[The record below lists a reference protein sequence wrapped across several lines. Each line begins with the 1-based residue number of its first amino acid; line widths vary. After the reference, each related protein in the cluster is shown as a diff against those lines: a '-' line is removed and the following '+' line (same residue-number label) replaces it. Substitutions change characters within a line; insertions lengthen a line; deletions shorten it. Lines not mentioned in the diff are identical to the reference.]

1 MHPRVTLPPPSGPVL
16 VLALLLAACASKPPP
31 LPRDPP
37 TLAPGMKGG
46 LAWVQLSQLDRGS
59 AWTVDRESSWKDG
72 LVAAGPR
79 TGPPTRTFTRLP
91 DGRWRSGVI
100 DVEVSADRITGPEVN
115 VNFTRVNGGFLLAG
129 LWLSR
134 NVDLLIDEKGA
145 YAQGIQFTREPDGAY
160 VSKEVPG
167 WRVYLVGDAVRLD
180 ASPWPEL
187 PLAALCGGW
196 GVR

>member
-1 MHPRVTLPPPSGPVL
+1 MRPRLTSPSRPGPVL

-37 TLAPGMKGG
+37 ALAPGMKGG
-46 LAWVQLSQLDRGS
+46 LAWVQLDASERGS
-59 AWTVDRESSWKDG
+59 AWAVERESSWKDG

-100 DVEVSADRITGPEVN
+100 DVEISKDHITGPEVN

-129 LWLSR
+129 LWLGR
-134 NVDLLIDEKGA
+134 NVEFLIDGSGA
-145 YAQGIQFTREPDGAY
+145 SAQGIRFTREP
-160 VSKEVPG
+160 
-167 WRVYLVGDAVRLD
+167 
-180 ASPWPEL
+180 
-187 PLAALCGGW
+187 
-196 GVR
+196 

>member
-1 MHPRVTLPPPSGPVL
+1 MRPRVTFPPRSGPVL
-16 VLALLLAACASKPPP
+16 VLSLLLAACASKPPP
-31 LPRDPP
+31 LPRDAP

-46 LAWVQLSQLDRGS
+46 LAWVQLRPLDRGA

-115 VNFTRVNGGFLLAG
+115 VNFTRVKGGFLLAG
-129 LWLSR
+129 LWLGR

-167 WRVYLVGDAVRLD
+167 WRVYLVGEAVRLD

>member
-1 MHPRVTLPPPSGPVL
+1 MRPRVTFPARSGPVL
-16 VLALLLAACASKPPP
+16 VLALLLAACVSKPPP
-31 LPRDPP
+31 LPRDAP

-46 LAWVQLSQLDRGS
+46 LAWMQLRQLDRGA

-100 DVEVSADRITGPEVN
+100 DVEISADRITGPEVN

-167 WRVYLVGDAVRLD
+167 WRVYLVGEAVRLD